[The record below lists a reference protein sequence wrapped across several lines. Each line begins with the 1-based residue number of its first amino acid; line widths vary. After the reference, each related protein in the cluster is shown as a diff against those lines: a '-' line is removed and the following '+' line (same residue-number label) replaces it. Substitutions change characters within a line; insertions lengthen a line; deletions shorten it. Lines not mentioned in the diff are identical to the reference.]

1 MIIGMGELGEIFA
14 RGFLKLGYPVY
25 PVLRSMQLSTV
36 VSAIPDP
43 ELVLLAVGEEDLHS
57 QLDILPEDWRDR
69 LAFLQ
74 NELLPRDWHR
84 HDIVDPTVI
93 VVWFDKKKGRPFKA
107 LLPSYV
113 SGPKAALI
121 TSSLQI
127 IDVPCR
133 EISRE
138 QHLYEMIRKN
148 LYILTVNIAGLKMS
162 PGSTVNKLWA
172 DYREMTEILVKELLD
187 IQEWLVQGKLPR
199 DKLLSGMLEAFSA
212 DPEHIC
218 RGRTAPERLNRVLKF
233 ASLAG
238 ISVPMLQAISIEIS
252 E

>member
-1 MIIGMGELGEIFA
+1 MIIGMGELGELFA

-36 VSAIPDP
+36 VSAIPEP

-113 SGPKAALI
+113 SGPKADLI

-162 PGSTVNKLWA
+162 PGSTVSKLWA

-199 DKLLSGMLEAFSA
+199 DKLLAGMLEVFSA

-233 ASLAG
+233 ANIAG
-238 ISVPMLQAISIEIS
+238 ISVPMLQAISIEIN

>member
-138 QHLYEMIRKN
+138 QQLYEMIRKN

-162 PGSTVNKLWA
+162 PGSTVSKLWA

-218 RGRTAPERLNRVLKF
+218 RGRTAPERLARVLKF
-233 ASLAG
+233 ADIAG
-238 ISVPMLQAISIEIS
+238 ISAPMLQAISMEIS
-252 E
+252 Q